1 VTLLPPLAS
10 DPLRRVRG
18 DLAIE
23 RRARRTTGLP
33 PGPTSLSVRRTYC
46 WVRNALP
53 LMLEAYREYG
63 PVFTVRILHG
73 LWVLM
78 IGPEANH
85 YMTVSHASK
94 FRWRDGGMGE
104 LRPLVGDGLLTI
116 DGETHRRARRTM
128 NPAFHHRQ
136 IAIAGESMVEETLRA
151 LAPWRVGDELD
162 LYDWT
167 RALALRIALRAL
179 FGVDPDRADESG
191 AAEDFERALSFY
203 RRDLVVQALR
213 GPGTPWATLH
223 RARGRL
229 DSLFKREIDRRRSTG
244 ERGADILSL
253 LLDARD
259 EEGDGFDDDEL
270 RDHVMT
276 LLFAG
281 HDTTTSTVAF
291 LFYELARHP
300 TVLERLYDEQDR
312 VLGRRVPASRELV
325 SDLPE
330 LQMAIDE
337 TLRLYPPAW
346 TGPRRAV
353 ETFEFGGHIVPA
365 GMLVNYSSWASHHLA
380 EVFPEPEAFRPERM
394 PAEAKKSCRRAP
406 TCRSAAAR
414 APASECASACS
425 RSRRSPRSSSSVSVS
440 RWNQATT
447 CARARCRRSA
457 RGTACR

>member
-1 VTLLPPLAS
+1 MLA
-10 DPLRRVRG
+10 
-18 DLAIE
+18 
-23 RRARRTTGLP
+23 
-33 PGPTSLSVRRTYC
+33 
-46 WVRNALP
+46 
-53 LMLEAYREYG
+53 AYREYG

-85 YMTVSHASK
+85 YMTVSHASN

-104 LRPLVGDGLLTI
+104 LRPLVGDGLLTT
-116 DGETHRRARRTM
+116 DGERHRRARRTM
-128 NPAFHHRQ
+128 NRAFHQRQ

-151 LAPWRVGDELD
+151 LSRWRVGDELE

-167 RALALRIALRAL
+167 RQLALRIALRAL

-223 RARGRL
+223 SARRRL
-229 DSLFKREIDRRRSTG
+229 DRLIKDEIDRRRRSG
-244 ERGADILSL
+244 ERGPDILSL

-259 EEGDGFDDDEL
+259 DEGAGFSDAEL

-281 HDTTTSTVAF
+281 HDTTTSTIAF

-300 TVLERLYDEQDR
+300 AALERLYDEQDR
-312 VLGRRVPASRELV
+312 VLGGRVPGSGELV

-337 TLRLYPPAW
+337 TLRLFPPAW

-353 ETFEFGGHIVPA
+353 ETFEFAGHTVPA
-365 GMLVNYSSWASHHLA
+365 GMLVNYSSWASHHLP
-380 EVFPEPEAFRPERM
+380 EVFPEPEEFRPERM
-394 PAEAKKSCRRAP
+394 SPEAKERLPKGAYVPFGGGSRTCIGMRFGLLEVATIATLILQRFRLDVAP
-406 TCRSAAAR
+406 GYVLRTRQM
-414 APASECASACS
+414 PTL
-425 RSRRSPRSSSSVSVS
+425 SPREGMPV
-440 RWNQATT
+440 RI
-447 CARARCRRSA
+447 RARDMGPVA
-457 RGTACR
+457 NAAP

>member
-1 VTLLPPLAS
+1 MLA
-10 DPLRRVRG
+10 
-18 DLAIE
+18 
-23 RRARRTTGLP
+23 
-33 PGPTSLSVRRTYC
+33 
-46 WVRNALP
+46 
-53 LMLEAYREYG
+53 AYREYG

-85 YMTVSHASK
+85 YVTVSHASN

-104 LRPLVGDGLLTI
+104 LRPLVGDGLLTT

-128 NPAFHHRQ
+128 NPAFHQRQ
-136 IAIAGESMVEETLRA
+136 IAIAGESIVEETLR
-151 LAPWRVGDELD
+151 LLSRWRIGDEVD

-167 RALALRIALRAL
+167 RQLALRIALRAL

-191 AAEDFERALSFY
+191 AAQDFERALSFY

-223 RARGRL
+223 SARRRL
-229 DSLFKREIDRRRSTG
+229 DKLIKDEIDRRRRSG
-244 ERGADILSL
+244 ERGRDILSL

-259 EEGDGFDDDEL
+259 DEDTGFGDDEL

-281 HDTTTSTVAF
+281 HDTTTSTIAF
-291 LFYELARHP
+291 LFHELARHP
-300 TVLERLYDEQDR
+300 AAVERLYDEQDR
-312 VLGRRVPASRELV
+312 VLGGRTPESGELV

-337 TLRLYPPAW
+337 TLRLFPPAW

-353 ETFEFGGHIVPA
+353 ETFEFAGHTVPA
-365 GMLVNYSSWASHHLA
+365 GMLVNYSSWASHHLP
-380 EVFPEPEAFRPERM
+380 EVFPEPEQFRPERM
-394 PAEAKKSCRRAP
+394 APEAKKKLPKGAYVPFGGGSRTCIGMRFGLLEVATIATLILQRFRLEVEPGYVVRTRQMP
-406 TCRSAAAR
+406 TLSPRKGMPVRIRGRDMPASITAAA
-414 APASECASACS
+414 
-425 RSRRSPRSSSSVSVS
+425 
-440 RWNQATT
+440 
-447 CARARCRRSA
+447 
-457 RGTACR
+457 